1 MLIHKL
7 ERRIGAGRIDQLPK
21 LWRSSGG
28 DGDGHGIGGIGGH
41 RGLVWEPVEDA
52 EDYRAG
58 TEVDEQDGQCSGD
71 AVPVEVNRVRQ
82 PLMRLRIDSA
92 RVRADVA

>member
-7 ERRIGAGRIDQLPK
+7 ERRIGAGRIRQLPK

-28 DGDGHGIGGIGGH
+28 DGDGRGIGGH

-71 AVPVEVNRVRQ
+71 AVAVEVNRVRQ